1 MAVQR
6 GSFETAL
13 YAVHLAASR
22 LPFHGKSM
30 KNVLGYK
37 MNEREQHLSLSLSL
51 SFLFWYSKHRYSKS
65 VFLFSVPARRDVK
78 SWTADYNQRV
88 QQSYISRWV
97 NEFDFLF
104 ETLQRLEFNHC
115 RNFIFVVDNVVS
127 GVKDFQ
133 ENSLIIFLKTHRKE
147 WIISG
152 RYKKKKYRNIY
163 TLVKITW
170 DVEK

>member
-104 ETLQRLEFNHC
+104 
-115 RNFIFVVDNVVS
+115 VVDNVVS